1 MIELKSRTLLFGS
14 VASVLAFALAAPA
27 AAQKKGGDAIL
38 GVTSPPPLTDAQ
50 ASTAE
55 ATRNISMH
63 WIETL
68 FARDEAA
75 NPIPDLATKA
85 DISADGLTYVF
96 TLRQGVKFHN
106 GQEFGAED
114 AKASI
119 ERYARVG
126 GAKGIMNPVDRIEA
140 TSKYVLTVRLK
151 TVSPGFINQISAPG
165 SPVAMYPAS
174 EGAKEA
180 GKVDHIGTG
189 PYRFVEYRPDSHIK
203 LTRFDNYVQN
213 PAYTKRDGFGGK
225 KTAYFDNITVRF
237 IPEGGARTAAL
248 ETGEV
253 HVIDALPAPSAKR
266 LKGNPNIKIYEAN
279 PWYYNLIVF
288 NAGNGPTANQKLR
301 QAILASLDLEEIT
314 AIAAEGLY
322 GMKHGWQHEGT
333 QYFAGD
339 AGKEHYN
346 QNNVAKAKQ
355 LLAEAGYKGEEIV
368 FLTDSTIKNHN
379 ETAVVATEQLR
390 KKLGLN
396 IKLNVV
402 DWPTAFQL
410 RLKPEGWHMWTVG
423 MGVEPYEGPFNV
435 VGGFTRINDGKGHQM
450 ASDPILQDADKRL
463 FTALTL
469 EDGKKAV
476 ADFQRRMWEW
486 VPAIKTGDGGRYQ
499 ATRAN
504 VEGYAPARIPRMW
517 DLWFK

>member
-1 MIELKSRTLLFGS
+1 MTTNEMRIALLGS
-14 VASVLAFALAAPA
+14 VAGILALTLAAPA
-27 AAQKKGGDAIL
+27 VAQKKGGDAIL

-55 ATRNISMH
+55 ATRNVSMH

-75 NPIPDLATKA
+75 NPIPDLATKVDVA
-85 DISADGLTYVF
+85 ADGLTYVF
-96 TLRQGVKFHN
+96 ALRQGVKFHN
-106 GQEFGAED
+106 GQEFTAED

-119 ERYARVG
+119 ERYKRVG
-126 GAKGIMNPVDRIEA
+126 GAKGIMEPVSAVEA
-140 TSKYVLTVRLK
+140 TSRYVVTVKLS

-165 SPVAMYPAS
+165 SPVAMYPKS
-174 EGAKEA
+174 EGDKEA
-180 GKVDHIGTG
+180 GKVNHIGTG
-189 PYRFVEYRPDSHIK
+189 PYKFVEYRPDSHVK
-203 LTRFDNYVQN
+203 LSRFEEYVQN

-225 KTAYFDNITVRF
+225 KTAYFDNITIRF

-253 HVIDALPAPSAKR
+253 HVIDNLPPPSAKR
-266 LKGNPNIKIYEAN
+266 LRGNTNIKIYEAN
-279 PWYYNLIVF
+279 PWYYNLIVL
-288 NAGNGPTANQKLR
+288 NASQGPTANQKFR
-301 QAILASLDLEEIT
+301 QAILAALDLEEIT

-339 AGKEHYN
+339 VGKEHYN
-346 QNNVAKAKQ
+346 QNNVNKAKQ
-355 LLAEAGYKGEEIV
+355 LLAESGYKGEEIV

-410 RLKPEGWHMWTVG
+410 RRKPEGWNLWTVG
-423 MGVEPYEGPFNV
+423 FGVEPYEGPFNV
-435 VGGFTRINDGKGHQM
+435 VGAFTRQNDGKGMQWM
-450 ASDPILQDADKRL
+450 EDPVLKDADRRL
-463 FTALTL
+463 FTALSL
-469 EDGKKAV
+469 DEGKKAV

-499 ATRAN
+499 ATRGN

-517 DLWFK
+517 DLWFR